1 MVGSDLKHAERE
13 GKHGPSNKHVNKQ
26 GSVVLALG
34 SARPPDLVFII
45 IGGKSKLMETRK
57 SLAIA
62 NSSVVFSLLTTSATR
77 LSMPGWASIPEHKL
91 EHWFQSMLESL
102 YIQSLFLFQVP
113 IQIQTQIKIPF
124 YLVKAAKGSIRL

>member
-26 GSVVLALG
+26 GSVV
-34 SARPPDLVFII
+34 LVFII

-113 IQIQTQIKIPF
+113 IQIQTQIKIPHHF
-124 YLVKAAKGSIRL
+124 TSLKQQKAASLPIRKTKP